1 MAMLI
6 TLTATILK
14 IRRLYSSQPL
24 VETLFDN
31 IGPKYLAFRLNYLSC
46 LLLIYKGKL
55 RNAPVAAIAST
66 SNSFILISS
75 RRSIFTYTVVQLVLD
90 LADVVLITVT
100 SKVRFLLA
108 SWSLNWLRFSNFLVR
123 ALQCSLTIFNRFL
136 WKKEKKTTKKT
147 LKIQTSQ
154 WILNNKTRGGRA
166 KCVEF

>member
-1 MAMLI
+1 MLI

-90 LADVVLITVT
+90 LADVILITVT
-100 SKVRFLLA
+100 GKARFLLA

-136 WKKEKKTTKKT
+136 
-147 LKIQTSQ
+147 
-154 WILNNKTRGGRA
+154 
-166 KCVEF
+166 